1 MDEFTFQ
8 NDCLI
13 LGKTLSR
20 QFHRFVKDLYGTGE
34 NLHASACVGA
44 YAHSHWRTGSLI
56 RGKRAEGIAAKV
68 VNMISIEC

>member
-34 NLHASACVGA
+34 NLHASA
-44 YAHSHWRTGSLI
+44 
-56 RGKRAEGIAAKV
+56 
-68 VNMISIEC
+68 